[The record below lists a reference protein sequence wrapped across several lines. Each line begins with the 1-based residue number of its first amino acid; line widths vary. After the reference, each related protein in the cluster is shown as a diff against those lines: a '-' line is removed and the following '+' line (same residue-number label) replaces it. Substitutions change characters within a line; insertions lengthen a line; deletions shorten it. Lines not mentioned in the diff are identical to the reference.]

1 MRDILKSN
9 DAVVLSFAEAVLRE
23 AGISADI
30 ADRHMS
36 IVEGSIGIFPR
47 RLLVATEDVLRA
59 RRLLAEAGLAEWL
72 ADEDA

>member
-9 DAVVLSFAEAVLRE
+9 DAVVLSFAESVLRE

-30 ADRHMS
+30 ADRYMS

-47 RLLVATEDVLRA
+47 RLLVAAEDALRA
-59 RRLLAEAGLAEWL
+59 RRLLAEAGLAQWL